1 MYTDSRCAFGIV
13 HDFGMSWKPCGLL
26 TFNRDKINNG
36 SYVQELFYTILFP
49 DALAIIMTF

>member
-13 HDFGMSWKPCGLL
+13 HDFGMSWKSCGFLA
-26 TFNRDKINNG
+26 FNRDKINNS